1 MLVPEASMNKD
12 RFPAGRKNKIW
23 LSGKAFAVQ
32 PKSVAQAVEH
42 PAQQKFRGC
51 VL

>member
-1 MLVPEASMNKD
+1 MLMPETSMHENNL
-12 RFPAGRKNKIW
+12 PAGRKDEVW
-23 LSGKAFAVQ
+23 FSGKVFAVQ
-32 PKSVAQAVEH
+32 PEPKAKAVEH